1 MNIVFVAIAVDNLA
15 IEFISSFLKKHG
27 HQVGVV
33 LDPTLFATE
42 AIVSKKLA
50 KIFDITQEIACQ
62 VAEMKPD
69 LIGFSVFT
77 FNYQRCLELARE
89 IKKVNR
95 EMPIIFGGVHPISV
109 PEVVI
114 KEDCVDMVCVGEGEY
129 ALLEL
134 LDSLKNGVKRTDIQ
148 NIWFKNNGNII
159 KNNMRPLIADLD
171 ILPFPDKDLFYKIYP
186 GFIHNDYYTASSRGC
201 PFACTYCAN
210 NVFQKVY
217 RGLGKAVR
225 RRSPKNMVDE
235 LVWAKQKFPLR
246 QITFVDDVFVQD
258 IKWLKEFVF
267 EYKEKIGLP
276 YIIIT
281 HPLFVT
287 AEMIELLSG
296 SGCYFLLF
304 GIQTVSEKTRREVL
318 RRYET
323 NADIEKAARI
333 CHDFKMRFSVDHIFN
348 IPGEGIKEQEEALE
362 FYNKIR
368 PTVINSYWLQY
379 FPKTEIVETAVKL
392 GIIPKEMV
400 EKINNGLT
408 STSLVVGLGNKDSFS
423 PDLVYANFQFFFML
437 LPIMPQRLMEWA
449 IKRRIYRM
457 PFKPPIFINIAIKFF
472 INLISKRGSV
482 YFGIMK
488 STLFFMKNNLA
499 LKKHFKNQSK
509 AKET

>member
-1 MNIVFVAIAVDNLA
+1 MKIVFVAIAVNNLA
-15 IEFISSFLKKHG
+15 IEFLSSFLKKHG
-27 HQVGVV
+27 HQVEVV
-33 LDPTLFATE
+33 LDPSLFATE
-42 AIVSKKLA
+42 AVTSKKLA
-50 KIFDITQEIACQ
+50 KVFDITKEIVCQ
-62 VAEMKPD
+62 VNELKPD
-69 LIGFSVFT
+69 LVGFSVFT
-77 FNYQRCLELARE
+77 FNYQRSLELARE
-89 IKKVNR
+89 IKKANNDL
-95 EMPIIFGGVHPISV
+95 PIIFGGVHPISV

-114 KEDCVDMVCVGEGEY
+114 KEDCVDMACVGEGEY

-148 NIWFKNNGNII
+148 NIWFKNNGSII
-159 KNNMRPLIADLD
+159 KNTIRPLIADLD
-171 ILPFPDKDLFYKIYP
+171 TLPFPDKGLFYNIYP
-186 GFIHNDYYTASSRGC
+186 GFIRNDYYTAASRGC

-246 QITFVDDVFVQD
+246 QVTFVDDVFVQD
-258 IKWLKEFVF
+258 IKWLREFVF

-287 AEMIELLSG
+287 AEMVELLSD

-304 GIQTVSEKTRREVL
+304 GIQTVSEKTRRGVL

-333 CHDFKMRFSVDHIFN
+333 CHDFKLRFSVDHIFN

-392 GIIPKEMV
+392 GIIPAEMV

-423 PDLVYANFQFFFML
+423 PELDYTNFQFFFML
-437 LPIMPQRLMEWA
+437 LPVMPQRLMEWV
-449 IKRRIYRM
+449 IKRKIYFM
-457 PFKPPIFINIAIKFF
+457 PFKPPIILNIAIKFF

-482 YFGIMK
+482 YFGIIK
-488 STLFFMKNNLA
+488 STLFFMKRNLA
-499 LKKHFKNQSK
+499 LKRCFKSQVCTKK
-509 AKET
+509 A